1 MATRHVTECDRC
13 GREIKGESYE
23 VDERDFCPDCKRDF
37 DLFMEPR
44 KTPMRAKLLKAQ
56 GKKRVARSC
65 PHHVPCAEPWG
76 CSGDEIVS
84 LSDPRPSLDEM
95 GF

>member
-1 MATRHVTECDRC
+1 MASRYVTECDRC
-13 GREIKGESYE
+13 GHEINGESYE
-23 VDERDFCPDCKRDF
+23 VDDRDFCPDCKSAF
-37 DLFMEPR
+37 DLFMEPH
-44 KTPMRAKLLKAQ
+44 KAAELLKKRR
-56 GKKRVARSC
+56 KKRVARPC

-76 CSGDEIVS
+76 CSGDEVVS